1 MDLNNSTVQVI
12 TIDGPAGA
20 GKSTV
25 AKGLAQALGF
35 AYLDTGAMYRALT
48 FKALCQDLVLDN
60 EDQLVELAKN
70 TKIDVKPNMNGTKVL
85 LDGEDVSLEIRTQDV
100 TNNTF
105 YIARAPKVR
114 EIMVQWQRSIGQK
127 QSIVV
132 EGRDTGTVVFPQ
144 AAYKFYI
151 DAQVQERARRRFE
164 ELKAKE
170 EEVDL
175 NELTQA
181 VIKRDDSD
189 INRKVGAL
197 RKADDA
203 ILIDTTG
210 LTADQTV
217 KKMLAIVKNHG

>member
-1 MDLNNSTVQVI
+1 M
-12 TIDGPAGA
+12 
-20 GKSTV
+20 
-25 AKGLAQALGF
+25 
-35 AYLDTGAMYRALT
+35 
-48 FKALCQDLVLDN
+48 DN